1 MILSVF
7 ASGSTGNCSLLS
19 EGDTHLLLDDGIS
32 LRKLRAALALRG
44 LAPEA
49 LSGVLIT
56 HEHKDHISGLPMLC
70 KHCGVPLFAPRTVA
84 NHIRWSAAGV
94 DGYIR
99 EISPGIPFPVG
110 GLTVTAFPTS
120 HDSDQSVGY
129 RLEGSVSFALCT
141 DTGCVTEEML
151 AALTGC
157 EAAIIEANHDVDMLR
172 AGPYPYYLKRRVL
185 SERGH
190 LSNDDSAALCCKL
203 AEAGLRTLVLGHL
216 SRENNRPSLAEQAVG
231 GALKKRGQNVT
242 LHIAPEWGH
251 LYLEMEPCSK

>member
-7 ASGSTGNCSLLS
+7 ASGSTGNCALLS
-19 EGDTHLLLDDGIS
+19 EGNTHLLLDDGIS

-44 LAPEA
+44 LTPET

-70 KHCGVPLFAPRTVA
+70 NHCGVPLFAPRTVA

-99 EISPGIPFPVG
+99 EITPGMPFTVG
-110 GLTVTAFPTS
+110 ELTVTAFPTS
-120 HDSDQSVGY
+120 HDTDQSVGY
-129 RLEGSVSFALCT
+129 RIDGSIPFALCT
-141 DTGCVTEEML
+141 DTGCVTAEML
-151 AALTGC
+151 AAMDGC
-157 EAAIIEANHDVDMLR
+157 EAALIEANHDVDMLLS
-172 AGPYPYYLKRRVL
+172 GPYPYYLKRRIL

-190 LSNDDSAALCCKL
+190 LSNADSAALCCKL
-203 AEAGLRTLVLGHL
+203 AEKGLRTLALGHL
-216 SRENNRPSLAEQAVG
+216 SRENNLPSLAERCVG
-231 GALKKRGQNVT
+231 GALTERGHHIS

-251 LYLEMEPCSK
+251 LYLEI